1 MDKPIKWGY
10 IKFMDI
16 TFDPARRVR
25 NLADRGLDFA
35 RAFEVFANRTAEVED
50 TRRDYGEWRFIT
62 AGPLADRIVVIV
74 WTPRDGSRR
83 IISMR
88 FAHEREQA
96 LWRQLIG

>member
-1 MDKPIKWGY
+1 MGIHKIYGHHFRSGQEGEEPRRWG
-10 IKFMDI
+10 I
-16 TFDPARRVR
+16 
-25 NLADRGLDFA
+25 DFA
-35 RAFEVFANRTAEVED
+35 RASEVFANRTAEIED
-50 TRRDYGEWRFIT
+50 TRRDYGERRFIT

-74 WTPRDGSRR
+74 WTPRDGWRR